1 MGQKVN
7 PISLRLEQTNRHFD
21 SCWFNDYNYTYL
33 LNRDIKIQSYIN
45 SILKQIRY
53 CSARFF
59 IQNLPNKIKI
69 NVFFINPKNIRK
81 TSSKVFK
88 LPDSFNTEEIKVPGT
103 TNRVVGNVRK
113 QKLQSLARKLN
124 LTKKKLFLKQ
134 NKTQTISKAK
144 ILNYFLLNAQN
155 SSKQRNSI
163 PMLKNVVLNNQSLVS
178 SKPISNFIQITK
190 TENQNRINVFLR
202 YLLLKNF
209 SLKSG
214 ANFKASKAQGFLFSN
229 LINLKLLSSNNKLFL
244 ITNYLQEK
252 ILNNKTDLQQK
263 FLNNTTKF
271 SKAYSNKLCLFKV
284 LPKKALKPTAT
295 LALNKQSNKK
305 SFSSYLD
312 SINVKL
318 EKTENSIS
326 AKHNVSL
333 NEKAFNLLDILY
345 SSQKSSYC
353 LVKKKTN
360 NVSTNFSG
368 NTLNTN
374 NDFLSLMNNELLSN
388 THYNLEKKF
397 KKFSNYSNK
406 PLKDGAFK
414 NTNSI
419 ESKDKLFL
427 QNANYKSNKT
437 KVLFIRN
444 STYKTHLESQLS
456 NFCFSDVVVS
466 FFRLSNE
473 KQSAIFLAEEIIYY
487 LEKKVSFLKIK
498 NQILRQASDSSFLKG
513 LRITCS
519 GRVGGRSKKAQRSKV
534 QVIKYGQTSL
544 HVFSSKIDFAS
555 KPANTAFGLLGVKV
569 WICYH

>member
-33 LNRDIKIQSYIN
+33 LNLDIKIQSYIN

-81 TSSKVFK
+81 TSSKAFK
-88 LPDSFNTEEIKVPGT
+88 LTDSLNTEEIRVTGT

-134 NKTQTISKAK
+134 NKTQTISKTK

-155 SSKQRNSI
+155 SFKQRNSI
-163 PMLKNVVLNNQSLVS
+163 KERKVILMLKNAGLNNQSLIS
-178 SKPISNFIQITK
+178 SKQIANSIQITK
-190 TENQNRINVFLR
+190 TENQNKIDVFLR

-214 ANFKASKAQGFLFSN
+214 ANFKACKAQGFIFSN
-229 LINLKLLSSNNKLFL
+229 LINLKLLSSNNKLSL
-244 ITNYLQEK
+244 ITNCLQQK
-252 ILNNKTDLQQK
+252 ILNNKKDLEEK
-263 FLNNTTKF
+263 FLNNNTK
-271 SKAYSNKLCLFKV
+271 KAYSNK
-284 LPKKALKPTAT
+284 PKKALKLTET
-295 LALNKQSNKK
+295 LALNKQSNNK
-305 SFSSYLD
+305 FLTSYPD

-318 EKTENSIS
+318 DKTDNSFSI
-326 AKHNVSL
+326 KHNVSL
-333 NEKAFNLLDILY
+333 NEKTFNLLDILY
-345 SSQKSSYC
+345 SSEKSSDY

-360 NVSTNFSG
+360 NVS
-368 NTLNTN
+368 LNN
-374 NDFLSLMNNELLSN
+374 KNIFLSLINNELLSN
-388 THYNLEKKF
+388 THYNLERKF
-397 KKFSNYSNK
+397 KDFSNYSNK
-406 PLKDGAFK
+406 PLYAF
-414 NTNSI
+414 NNSNFI
-419 ESKDKLFL
+419 ENKDKFFL
-427 QNANYKSNKT
+427 QNANYKNNKT
-437 KVLFIRN
+437 KVLFRRN
-444 STYKTHLESQLS
+444 SAYKTHLESQLS

-498 NQILRQASDSSFLKG
+498 NQILRQASESSFLKG

-544 HVFSSKIDFAS
+544 HVFSSKIDFYS

-569 WICYH
+569 WLCYH